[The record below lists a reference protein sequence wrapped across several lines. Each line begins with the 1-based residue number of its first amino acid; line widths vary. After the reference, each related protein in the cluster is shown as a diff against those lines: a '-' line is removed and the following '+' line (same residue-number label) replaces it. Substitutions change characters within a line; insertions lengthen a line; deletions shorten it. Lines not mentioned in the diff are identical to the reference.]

1 MKLRVTV
8 GDVMAWGPCDDYER
22 EDVQRL
28 FGRRKYMTA
37 DQILDLDIP
46 IEDRLWAVLRE
57 ELLAAP
63 VLREFACRCAERALR
78 RERAAGRK
86 VDTRLWEAVRMA
98 RRYARGKAT
107 DEELAAARDAAWD
120 AARDAA
126 WDAARDAAWDAARD
140 AARAAAWDAARDAAW
155 DAARD
160 AAWDAARGGA
170 MESERKWQLK
180 CLQRLMRSWNK
191 IAWCPKCG
199 TQVHVWNKRLQTWIC
214 KRCHSPNEHAG

>member
-63 VLREFACRCAERALR
+63 VLREFACRCAERAFP
-78 RERAAGRK
+78 RAY
-86 VDTRLWEAVRMA
+86 RLAMRTASHNLVSTFRP
-98 RRYARGKAT
+98 
-107 DEELAAARDAAWD
+107 AARSRLKARSAQRHANSRSTGAANNSSRNT
-120 AARDAA
+120 A
-126 WDAARDAAWDAARD
+126 
-140 AARAAAWDAARDAAW
+140 
-155 DAARD
+155 
-160 AAWDAARGGA
+160 
-170 MESERKWQLK
+170 
-180 CLQRLMRSWNK
+180 QRRSSMGMSRSR
-191 IAWCPKCG
+191 I
-199 TQVHVWNKRLQTWIC
+199 
-214 KRCHSPNEHAG
+214 